1 MVLNLRT
8 PKFRNFT
15 FAELREDV
23 VVKLFNDSGIPITVY
38 RVIQATH
45 SFNNIKTHH
54 TYTIQPIHQP

>member
-23 VVKLFNDSGIPITVY
+23 VVILIIMGVFPRVCQLFPLEAKHFPLEEKY
-38 RVIQATH
+38 
-45 SFNNIKTHH
+45 
-54 TYTIQPIHQP
+54 Y